1 MNTKEI
7 VVEKYKKLIW
17 GIFPVIFLFCVILI
31 QCQQISEKGA
41 NVAAEKRGLNVLKG
55 EFMAADNAD
64 KVIDIVK
71 SSENIKEAVE
81 SLKQKF
87 DLSQHQAQA
96 VIHMPLSKL
105 TISERDKRAKE
116 IAYIEKKMMEN
127 KGTALLEDA
136 MVNVVTL
143 VLKKGPIQD
152 RINLPGI
159 VVPWVKLDVS
169 AEVRGIITKKK
180 AVLGTYINKGDIIA
194 QIDSRDYRNTLK
206 AATASYNTALAS
218 KNRMQK
224 LIKEKLATRAQLDQ
238 AISMVENARAQ
249 MDGATLSL
257 ERCTIKS
264 PISGYV
270 NNLFF
275 EKGQYIN
282 ASQKVA
288 EVIQI
293 ERVKVDIGIPESD
306 VNDVRNVEDFEVKIE
321 ALEGK
326 VFQAKKYFLSQS
338 TDPMARL
345 YNLELVMENSQ
356 GNILP
361 DMFCRVK
368 IVKKEVAEAIILPLY
383 SIISLDDAHFVYVV
397 KDGIVRSRDIEPG
410 IMEGFRI
417 EVKKGLEP
425 GEHVVVVGQRS
436 INHGQKVNI
445 IQTVTRM
452 EDLAR

>member
-1 MNTKEI
+1 MNTEEI
-7 VVEKYKKLIW
+7 GVNKYKKLIW
-17 GIFPVIFLFCVILI
+17 GIFPVIFLFCIILI
-31 QCQQISEKGA
+31 QCQQIKEKGA
-41 NVAAEKRGLNVLKG
+41 NVAAEKRGLSVLRG
-55 EFMAADNAD
+55 EFIAADNAG

-71 SSENIKEAVE
+71 SSENIKDAIEN
-81 SLKQKF
+81 LTKKL
-87 DLSQHQAQA
+87 DLSEHQAQA
-96 VIHMPLSKL
+96 VMHMPLSKL
-105 TISERDKRAKE
+105 TLSERDKRAKE
-116 IAYIEKKMMEN
+116 IAYVEKKMMETKDTN
-127 KGTALLEDA
+127 MLEDS

-143 VLKKGPIQD
+143 VLQKGPIQD

-159 VVPWVKLDVS
+159 VAPWVRLDLS

-180 AVLGTYINKGDIIA
+180 AVLGTYINKGDVIA
-194 QIDSRDYRNTLK
+194 QIDSRDYRNALK
-206 AATASYNTALAS
+206 AATASYNTALS
-218 KNRMQK
+218 SRNRMQK

-238 AISMVENARAQ
+238 AISMVENAKAQ
-249 MDGATLSL
+249 MDGAALSL

-264 PISGYV
+264 PISGFV

-282 ASQKVA
+282 VSQKVA

-293 ERVKVDIGIPESD
+293 EKVKVGIGIPESD
-306 VNDVRNVEDFEVKIE
+306 VNDVRNVENFEVKIE

-326 VFQAKKYFLSQS
+326 IFQAKKYFLSQS

-356 GNILP
+356 GKILP
-361 DMFCRVK
+361 DMFCRVE
-368 IVKKEVAEAIILPLY
+368 IVKKEVAEAITLPLY
-383 SIISLDDAHFVYVV
+383 AIISMDDAHFVYVV
-397 KDGIVRSRDIEPG
+397 QDGMIQSRNIEPG

-417 EVKKGLEP
+417 EVKKGLEA

-445 IQTVTRM
+445 IQTVTHM